1 MIYFVLRFLGG
12 LFIYHGFRS
21 LSLGPSQALQNANVR
36 TTSRETFIG
45 RKIRHCC
52 RRQKTV
58 ETMEPVLPAFRRMGT
73 SYARREV
80 TRLSEPVV
88 TRLPRTSMF
97 KNAFS
102 RFQVQEALDQLQA
115 RQKRTTLTVAHRLT
129 TIMNSDKIAVLNGGG
144 CRSWERTTSC

>member
-1 MIYFVLRFLGG
+1 M
-12 LFIYHGFRS
+12 
-21 LSLGPSQALQNANVR
+21 
-36 TTSRETFIG
+36 
-45 RKIRHCC
+45 
-52 RRQKTV
+52 RQKTV

-88 TRLPRTSMF
+88 TRLHRTSMF

-144 CRSWERTTSC
+144 VQELGTHDQLLKRKGMYST